1 MQVERYLQF
10 VEDGEEIAV
19 CGVVKESVGGATVEQ
34 HALEAE
40 FAHGAFQ
47 LFDGGIGA
55 RPRQGSEGGET
66 VGMGGDGGSEA
77 VVHRLTERGLVGGRC
92 VLREAAE
99 REDLHG
105 DAGGV
110 HVGEA
115 FGVPVHAFAGGVGVG
130 DDLRAAAVGV
140 LSVAD
145 GFAPAGQV
153 RRGGQRGGHG
163 CLGGGGVED
172 VFFEA
177 DEFHGFAV
185 LCRQRFQCGN
195 QFFGV
200 CGGKFFLCVDG
211 RFIGAVGIADA
222 GGVNRRLVV
231 EIA

>member
-10 VEDGEEIAV
+10 VEGGEEV
-19 CGVVKESVGGATVEQ
+19 GVLQRVEEGVAGAAIDER
-34 HALEAE
+34 ALEVELAY
-40 FAHGAFQ
+40 GAFEF
-47 LFDGGIGA
+47 FDGGIGA
-55 RPRQGSEGGET
+55 RPRQGGEGGET

-92 VLREAAE
+92 VLRETAE
-99 REDLHG
+99 RQHLHG
-105 DAGGV
+105 NAGSV
-110 HVGEA
+110 HVGKEFA
-115 FGVPVHAFAGGVGVG
+115 FPVHALAGGVGIG
-130 DDLRAAAVGV
+130 DDLRVATVGV
-140 LSVAD
+140 VAVAD
-145 GFAPAGQV
+145 GFAPIGQV
-153 RRGGQRGGHG
+153 RRGGHGG
-163 CLGGGGVED
+163 LGGGGVEN